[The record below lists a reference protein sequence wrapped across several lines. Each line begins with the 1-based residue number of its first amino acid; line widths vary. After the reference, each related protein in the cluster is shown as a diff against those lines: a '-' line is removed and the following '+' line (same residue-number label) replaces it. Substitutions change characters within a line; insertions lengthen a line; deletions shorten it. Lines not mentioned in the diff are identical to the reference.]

1 MPVVS
6 VCLSPGLQRS
16 VVIDVLQLGEVNRL
30 RRVYVD
36 VSGKG
41 INVSR
46 VLQRLGIATFCLAPG
61 GDNGDEIMAHAR
73 SEALDLRLIPSP
85 GYLRTCTT
93 IVESGAGSSTHRV
106 TELVEPCPPVDA
118 PCIEAM
124 TAAVDAALLEAPAL
138 VIAGSVAPGFPP
150 GYQARLASMARARG
164 IPVCVD
170 IQGTALLDTVATQ
183 PAIVKINLSE
193 FAATFLADRFKSG
206 EHSGELA
213 TPILGPAVLDAV
225 AETSRKF
232 DTTFVLTRGA
242 NSILLARNGELR
254 GIPVQPLPLQETMN
268 PIGSGDAFLA
278 GLLAYLLRHRE
289 FDDWRRI
296 PFEILE
302 SATCLAS
309 ACARSNART
318 LRPGFLEE
326 DFVPYS

>member
-16 VVIDVLQLGEVNRL
+16 VVIDALQLGEVNRL

-46 VLQRLGIATFCLAPG
+46 VLQRLGIASFCLAPG
-61 GDNGDEIMAHAR
+61 GENGDEILAHAR

-93 IVESGAGSSTHRV
+93 IVESDADRGKRRV
-106 TELVEPCPPVDA
+106 TELVEPCPPTDA
-118 PCIEAM
+118 RCIEAM

-138 VIAGSVAPGFPP
+138 VIAGSMAPGFPP
-150 GYQARLASMARARG
+150 GYQARLASMARVRG

-170 IQGTALLDTVATQ
+170 VQGAALRDTVATR

-213 TPILGPAVLDAV
+213 NPTLSQAVLDAV

-242 NSILLARNGELR
+242 NSIQLARDGQLR
-254 GIPVQPLPLQETMN
+254 DIPVQPLPLQETMN

-278 GLLAYLLRHRE
+278 GLLAHLLMHRE
-289 FDDWRRI
+289 FDDWQRI
-296 PFEILE
+296 PFAILE
-302 SATCLAS
+302 SATGLAS
-309 ACARSNART
+309 ACAQSNART
-318 LRPGFLEE
+318 LRPGFLED
-326 DFVPYS
+326 DFARSF